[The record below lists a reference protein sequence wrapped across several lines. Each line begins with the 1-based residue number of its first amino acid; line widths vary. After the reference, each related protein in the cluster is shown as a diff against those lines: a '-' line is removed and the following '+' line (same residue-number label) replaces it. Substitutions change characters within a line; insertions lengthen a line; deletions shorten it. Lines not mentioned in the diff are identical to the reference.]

1 MAVKDA
7 DACER
12 AALQGEI
19 DGIREAIRLN
29 WVAMEYSS
37 PSAAERQAIRAN
49 VQSLVQKLTELL
61 ARSTPSSS

>member
-1 MAVKDA
+1 MAVNDA
-7 DACER
+7 HARER
-12 AALQGEI
+12 AALRAEI

-49 VQSLVQKLTELL
+49 VHSLVQRLTELV
-61 ARSTPSSS
+61 ARSEPPSI

>member
-1 MAVKDA
+1 MAA
-7 DACER
+7 WESAAR
-12 AALQGEI
+12 GRSALQGEI

-29 WVAMEYSS
+29 WVAMESS
-37 PSAAERQAIRAN
+37 LPSAVERQAIRAN